1 VGQFVKCLMWCSKS
15 SICLGKRQTAVGL
28 LLLLLLLLSSPLGW
42 IGMRRDSVQTCLHIL
57 FDFPELLP

>member
-1 VGQFVKCLMWCSKS
+1 VGM
-15 SICLGKRQTAVGL
+15 

-57 FDFPELLP
+57 FDFPE